1 MALSV
6 STPAAKQK
14 RSKLADTS
22 SKALPTGPVGM
33 AVVFVL
39 NLFMALLSFR
49 GISTP
54 SLLAQGEQRRSFYF
68 NIRRDIPG
76 ARSFISH
83 ELFWV
88 TAIRGFASSI
98 AAL

>member
-22 SKALPTGPVGM
+22 SKALPTGPLGM

-39 NLFMALLSFR
+39 NLFMALLSFH

-54 SLLAQGEQRRSFYF
+54 SLPAQGEQRRSFYF

-76 ARSFISH
+76 AS
-83 ELFWV
+83 
-88 TAIRGFASSI
+88 T
-98 AAL
+98 